1 MATRESTETAN
12 YSPLRLA
19 SKDLPGIEVLPG
31 MSWFVGADR
40 RASAQHLWM
49 SRIVIHRQVG
59 VSPVHHHAES
69 EAAIYA
75 LRGRSAYFFG
85 PELRERIDLEEGDFL
100 FIPAWTI
107 HAEAVLSTPVEIIM
121 ARSTSSPKSV
131 NLPDLCVPNEVL
143 QAAGVA
149 ATRSRE

>member
-1 MATRESTETAN
+1 MATRESIETAN
-12 YSPLRLA
+12 YSPLRLTR
-19 SKDLPGIEVLPG
+19 KDLRGIEVRPG

-40 RASAQHLWM
+40 RAAAEHLWM

-100 FIPAWTI
+100 FIPAWAI
-107 HAEAVLSTPVEIIM
+107 HAEAVLSADPVEIIM

-131 NLPDLCVPNEVL
+131 NLPDVRVPNEVL
-143 QAAGVA
+143 QAAGI
-149 ATRSRE
+149 ATT